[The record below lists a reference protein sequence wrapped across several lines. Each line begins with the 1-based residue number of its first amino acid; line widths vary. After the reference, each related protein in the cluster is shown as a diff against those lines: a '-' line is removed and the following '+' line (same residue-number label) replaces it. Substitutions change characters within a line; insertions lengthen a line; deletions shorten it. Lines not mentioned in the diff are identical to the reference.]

1 MAGGV
6 TVQDVGAGFPLL
18 VFGISKKL
26 YVEDDE

>member
-6 TVQDVGAGFPLL
+6 PVQDVGAGFPLL